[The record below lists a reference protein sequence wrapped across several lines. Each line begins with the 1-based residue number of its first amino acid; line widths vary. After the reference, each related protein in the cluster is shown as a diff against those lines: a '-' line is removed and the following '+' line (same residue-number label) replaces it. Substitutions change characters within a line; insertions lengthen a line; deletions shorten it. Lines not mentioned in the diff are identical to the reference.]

1 MVLQAASSALFRT
14 WSTPVWTVDCGLSG
28 VYRQDAAQAFPE
40 VSRRQNAIPQ
50 DNNMIT

>member
-1 MVLQAASSALFRT
+1 MVLQAASRALFRT
-14 WSTPVWTVDCGLSG
+14 RSTPGG